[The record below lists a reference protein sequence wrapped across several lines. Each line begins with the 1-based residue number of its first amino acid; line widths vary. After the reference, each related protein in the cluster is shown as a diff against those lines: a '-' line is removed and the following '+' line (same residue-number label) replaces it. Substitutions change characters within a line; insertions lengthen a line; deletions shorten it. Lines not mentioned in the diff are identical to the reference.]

1 MLIEKT
7 NCCLLVFNLQK
18 DFIPSLI
25 RGQDLIDSCYWLAD
39 LAQEFTIPTFILYH
53 KKLGEPIQSIIK
65 MNKNSIIEETTFF
78 SCVQEKNVVE
88 KLEQLGRKQILLTGA
103 ESHISIL
110 QSALDLKSLN
120 FEPFIVVDSI
130 TSRNTIDH
138 DTALERIKYFNIQ
151 YVTKEMVFFE
161 LIRQS
166 EYPNYLN
173 LSLKF
178 LDRRYIRE

>member
-1 MLIEKT
+1 MLIDKD
-7 NCCLLVFNLQK
+7 NCSLVIFNLQR

-25 RGQDLIDSCYWLAD
+25 HGQDLIDSCCWLAD
-39 LAQEFTIPTFILYH
+39 LAQEFQIPTTIIHH

-65 MNKNSIIEETTFF
+65 MSKNSSLHESTYF
-78 SCVQEKNVVE
+78 SCTKDKTTIEMLQ
-88 KLEQLGRKQILLTGA
+88 KLGKKQILLAGA

-110 QSALDLKSLN
+110 HSAVELKSLG
-120 FEPFIVVDSI
+120 FHPFIITDSI
-130 TSRNTIDH
+130 TSRNLIDH
-138 DTALERIKYFNIQ
+138 TIALDRMKYFNIQ
-151 YVTKEMVFFE
+151 CVTKEMVFFE

-166 EYPNYLN
+166 EYPNYIN